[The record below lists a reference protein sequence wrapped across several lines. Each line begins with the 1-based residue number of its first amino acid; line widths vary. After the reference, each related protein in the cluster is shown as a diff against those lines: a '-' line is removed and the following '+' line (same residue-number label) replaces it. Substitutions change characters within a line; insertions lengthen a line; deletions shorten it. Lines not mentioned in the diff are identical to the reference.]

1 MLFFTLSEPTQTAYD
16 TNSHLEMILKR
27 LAKGDKTALEEL
39 YHETKAAIYGFSLTI
54 TKNPADSEDVLQ
66 ETYLKIWANA
76 DRYTAKGTPMSWILM
91 IAKNLSLMKLR
102 EKKRHQ
108 DLEPEE
114 WDMEFHIPD
123 SAGNTED
130 RHLLEAALNLLTLEE
145 REIIL
150 LHAVSGLKHR
160 EIAELL
166 DMALATVLSK
176 YHRALKKLRKYIE
189 GVEAND

>member
-1 MLFFTLSEPTQTAYD
+1 MLLLLTQTTEIAYE
-16 TNSHLEMILKR
+16 SSSR
-27 LAKGDKTALEEL
+27 LDDYIKGLAQGDKGALEKL
-39 YHETKAAIYGFSLTI
+39 YHETRTAVYAFSLSI

-76 DRYTAKGTPMSWILM
+76 GNYKAKGSPMAWILT
-91 IAKNLSLMKLR
+91 ITKNLSLMKLR

-108 DLEPEE
+108 DMEPEE
-114 WDMEFHIPD
+114 WDMNFHLPD
-123 SAGNTED
+123 MVGTIDD
-130 RHLLEAALNLLTLEE
+130 RHLLEAALNLLTEEE
-145 REIIL
+145 RKIIL

-160 EIAELL
+160 EIADLL

-176 YHRALKKLRKYIE
+176 YHRGLKKLRKYIE

>member
-1 MLFFTLSEPTQTAYD
+1 MLFLTLTDTTQTAYSK
-16 TNSHLEMILKR
+16 NSHLDEVLKR
-27 LAKGDKTALEEL
+27 LARGDKTALEEL
-39 YHETKAAIYGFSLTI
+39 YHETKSAIYGFSLTI

-91 IAKNLSLMKLR
+91 ITKNLSLMKLR

-123 SAGNTED
+123 SAENIED
-130 RHLLEAALNLLTLEE
+130 RQLLEAALNLLALEE

-166 DMALATVLSK
+166 DMPLATVLSK
-176 YHRALKKLRKYIE
+176 YHRGLKKLRKYVE

>member
-1 MLFFTLSEPTQTAYD
+1 MLFFTLTDATQTAYD
-16 TNSHLEMILKR
+16 KNSHLDEILKR
-27 LAKGDKTALEEL
+27 LARGDKTALEEL
-39 YHETKAAIYGFSLTI
+39 YHETKSAIYGFSLTI
-54 TKNPADSEDVLQ
+54 TKNAADSEDVLQ

-102 EKKRHQ
+102 EKKKHQ

-123 SAGNTED
+123 SAGTTED

>member
-1 MLFFTLSEPTQTAYD
+1 MLFFTLTDTTQTAYSK
-16 TNSHLEMILKR
+16 NSHLDEVLKR
-27 LAKGDKTALEEL
+27 LARGDKTALEEL
-39 YHETKAAIYGFSLTI
+39 YHETKTAIYGFSLTI

-123 SAGNTED
+123 SAGNVED
-130 RHLLEAALNLLTLEE
+130 RQLLEAALNLLTLEE

-166 DMALATVLSK
+166 DMPLATVLSK
-176 YHRALKKLRKYIE
+176 YHRGLKKLRKYVE

>member
-1 MLFFTLSEPTQTAYD
+1 MIFLALLQSTQITYD
-16 TNSHLEMILKR
+16 NGSHLDELIRR
-27 LAKGDKTALEEL
+27 LAVGDKDALAEL
-39 YHETKAAIYGFSLTI
+39 YHETRAAVYGFSLSL
-54 TKNPADSEDVLQ
+54 TKNPADAEDVLQ
-66 ETYLKIWANA
+66 ETYLKIWSNA
-76 DRYTAKGTPMSWILM
+76 ARYTAKGTPMSWILT

-114 WDMEFHIPD
+114 WDMSFHIPD
-123 SAGNTED
+123 TAGNTED
-130 RHLLEAALNLLTLEE
+130 RHLLEAALNILSEEE
-145 REIIL
+145 RHIIL

-160 EIAELL
+160 EIADLL

>member
-1 MLFFTLSEPTQTAYD
+1 MLFFTLTDTTQTAYSK
-16 TNSHLEMILKR
+16 NSHLDEVLKR
-27 LAKGDKTALEEL
+27 LARGDKAALEEL
-39 YHETKAAIYGFSLTI
+39 YHETKSAVYGFSLTI

-91 IAKNLSLMKLR
+91 ITKNLSLMKLR

-123 SAGNTED
+123 SAGNIED
-130 RHLLEAALNLLTLEE
+130 RQLLEAALNLLTLEE

-160 EIAELL
+160 EIAELV
-166 DMALATVLSK
+166 DMPLATVLSK
-176 YHRALKKLRKYIE
+176 YHRGLKKLRKYVE

>member
-1 MLFFTLSEPTQTAYD
+1 MLFFTLTDTTQTAYEK
-16 TNSHLEMILKR
+16 NSHLDEVLKR

-66 ETYLKIWANA
+66 ETYLKIWTNA

>member
-1 MLFFTLSEPTQTAYD
+1 MLFFTLADTTQTAYD
-16 TNSHLEMILKR
+16 KNSHLDEVLKR
-27 LAKGDKTALEEL
+27 LAKGDKNALEEL

>member
-1 MLFFTLSEPTQTAYD
+1 MLLLLTQTTEIAYD
-16 TNSHLEMILKR
+16 SNFR
-27 LAKGDKTALEEL
+27 LDDYIKGLAQGDKVALEKL
-39 YHETKAAIYGFSLTI
+39 YHETRTAVYAFSLSI

-76 DRYTAKGTPMSWILM
+76 ENYKTKGSPMAWILT

-108 DLEPEE
+108 DMEPEE
-114 WDMEFHIPD
+114 WDMNFHLPD
-123 SAGNTED
+123 TVGTIDD
-130 RHLLEAALNLLTLEE
+130 RHLLEAALNLLSEEE
-145 REIIL
+145 RKIIL

-176 YHRALKKLRKYIE
+176 YHRGLKKLRKYIE

>member
-1 MLFFTLSEPTQTAYD
+1 MLFFTLSDTTQTAYD
-16 TNSHLEMILKR
+16 KNSHLDEVLKR
-27 LAKGDKTALEEL
+27 LARGDKTALEEL
-39 YHETKAAIYGFSLTI
+39 YHETKSAIYGFSLSI
-54 TKNPADSEDVLQ
+54 TKNPSDSEDVLQ

-76 DRYTAKGTPMSWILM
+76 ERYTAKGTPMSWILM

-123 SAGNTED
+123 SAGTTED

>member
-1 MLFFTLSEPTQTAYD
+1 MLFLTLADATQTAYD
-16 TNSHLEMILKR
+16 KNSHLDEVLKR
-27 LAKGDKTALEEL
+27 LARGDKTALEEL
-39 YHETKAAIYGFSLTI
+39 YHETKSAIYGFSLSI
-54 TKNPADSEDVLQ
+54 TKNPSDSEDVLQ

-76 DRYTAKGTPMSWILM
+76 ERYTAKGTPMSWILM

-123 SAGNTED
+123 SAGTTED

>member
-1 MLFFTLSEPTQTAYD
+1 
-16 TNSHLEMILKR
+16 MIL
-27 LAKGDKTALEEL
+27 LAISQSIQTTYETGPHLDKLIRGIAVGDKEALSKL
-39 YHETKAAIYGFSLTI
+39 YYETQAAVYAFSLSI
-54 TKNPADSEDVLQ
+54 TKNVADAEDVLQ

-76 DRYTAKGTPMSWILM
+76 ERYTAKGTPMSWILT
-91 IAKNLSLMKLR
+91 ITKNLSLMKLR

-114 WDMEFHIPD
+114 WDMSFHIPD
-123 SAGNTED
+123 SAGTTED
-130 RHLLEAALNLLTLEE
+130 RHLLEAALQILSEEE
-145 REIIL
+145 RHIIL

-160 EIAELL
+160 EIAHLL
-166 DMALATVLSK
+166 DMALPTVLSK

>member
-1 MLFFTLSEPTQTAYD
+1 MLFFTLADTTQTAYD
-16 TNSHLEMILKR
+16 KNSHLDEVLKR

>member
-1 MLFFTLSEPTQTAYD
+1 MLFFTLSDTTQTAYD
-16 TNSHLEMILKR
+16 KNSHLDEVLKR
-27 LAKGDKTALEEL
+27 LARGDKTALEEL
-39 YHETKAAIYGFSLTI
+39 YHETKSAIYGFSLSI
-54 TKNPADSEDVLQ
+54 TKNPSDSEDVLQ

-76 DRYTAKGTPMSWILM
+76 ERYTAKGTPMSWILM

-123 SAGNTED
+123 SAGTTED

-176 YHRALKKLRKYIE
+176 YHRALKKLRKYVE

>member
-1 MLFFTLSEPTQTAYD
+1 MLFFTLTDTTQTAYD
-16 TNSHLEMILKR
+16 KNSHLDEILKR
-27 LAKGDKTALEEL
+27 LAGGDNKALEEL
-39 YHETKAAIYGFSLTI
+39 YHETKSAIYGFSLTI
-54 TKNPADSEDVLQ
+54 TKNAADSEDVLQ

-76 DRYTAKGTPMSWILM
+76 NRYTAKGTPMSWILM

-102 EKKRHQ
+102 EKKKHQ

-160 EIAELL
+160 EIADLL
-166 DMALATVLSK
+166 DMALSTVLSK

-189 GVEAND
+189 GVDAND

>member
-1 MLFFTLSEPTQTAYD
+1 MLFFTLTDTTQTAYSK
-16 TNSHLEMILKR
+16 NSHLDEVLKR
-27 LAKGDKTALEEL
+27 LARGDKTALEEL
-39 YHETKAAIYGFSLTI
+39 YHETKTAVYGFSLTI

-91 IAKNLSLMKLR
+91 ITKNLSLMKLR

-123 SAGNTED
+123 SAGNIED
-130 RHLLEAALNLLTLEE
+130 RQLLEVALNLLTLEE

-166 DMALATVLSK
+166 DMPLATVLSK
-176 YHRALKKLRKYIE
+176 YHRGLKKLRKYVE

>member
-1 MLFFTLSEPTQTAYD
+1 MLFFTLSDTTQTAYD
-16 TNSHLEMILKR
+16 KNSHLDEVLKR
-27 LAKGDKTALEEL
+27 LARGDKTALEEL
-39 YHETKAAIYGFSLTI
+39 YHETKSAIYGFSHSI
-54 TKNPADSEDVLQ
+54 TKNPSESEDVLQ

-76 DRYTAKGTPMSWILM
+76 ERYTAKGTPMSWILM

-123 SAGNTED
+123 SAGTTED

>member
-1 MLFFTLSEPTQTAYD
+1 MLFFTLSDTTQTAYD
-16 TNSHLEMILKR
+16 KNSHLDEVLKR
-27 LAKGDKTALEEL
+27 LARGDKTALEEL
-39 YHETKAAIYGFSLTI
+39 YHETKSAIYGFSLSI
-54 TKNPADSEDVLQ
+54 TKNPSDSEDVLQ

-123 SAGNTED
+123 SAGTTED

>member
-1 MLFFTLSEPTQTAYD
+1 MVFLALLLHTEIEYETG
-16 TNSHLEMILKR
+16 SHLDELIKR
-27 LAKGDKTALEEL
+27 LAVGDKGALEEL
-39 YHETKAAIYGFSLTI
+39 YHATRAAVYGFSLSI

-76 DRYTAKGTPMSWILM
+76 DRYTAKGTPMAWILM
-91 IAKNLSLMKLR
+91 ITKNLALMKLR

-114 WDMEFHIPD
+114 WDMSFHIPD

-130 RHLLEAALNLLTLEE
+130 RHLLEAALNILSEEE
-145 REIIL
+145 RHIIL

-160 EIAELL
+160 EIATLLEL
-166 DMALATVLSK
+166 ALPTVLSK